1 MAETARTVW
10 RQAVDTV
17 AQHARER
24 LPACEGRIAA
34 AVTLV
39 LLGDVRL
46 RADGSAEVGSQTE
59 SQKVYTVQG
68 RQCPCQDYQAPDGYC
83 THVLAAFLSR
93 RALERT
99 ATLVEQAT
107 GAGHEATSQEPHPDP
122 APHGMAPQWIVP
134 MQGKPHVLYA
144 GLLSLAHQQGLV
156 RLEVQL
162 VCVTADRATATA
174 TAVFADGRRFTE
186 AADATPD
193 NVGSRIKPHYP
204 RMALTRA
211 KARALR
217 DALNLG
223 DLVAAE
229 ELGEG

>member
-1 MAETARTVW
+1 MPDNARTAW

-17 AQHARER
+17 AQNAREA
-24 LPACEGRIAA
+24 LPDCTGRITA
-34 AVTLV
+34 AVKLV
-39 LLGDVRL
+39 LLDDVTVL
-46 RADGSAEVGSQTE
+46 QDGSAQVASQTE
-59 SQKVYTVQG
+59 PQKVYTVQG
-68 RQCPCQDYQAPDGYC
+68 RQCPCKDYQAPDGYC
-83 THVLAAFLSR
+83 THVLAAFLYR

-107 GAGHEATSQEPHPDP
+107 GAGHEAPSQELPT
-122 APHGMAPQWIVP
+122 AQEGHGIAPQWLVSI
-134 MQGKPHVLYA
+134 QHKPHVLYA
-144 GLLSLAHQQGLV
+144 GLLSMAHQQGLV
-156 RLEVQL
+156 RLEAQL
-162 VCVTADRATATA
+162 VTVTAERATATA
-174 TAVFADGRRFTE
+174 TAVFADGRLFTK